1 MLEIVKENKKQKE
14 MINKLEE
21 ENTRMKLEIEFL
33 TKRENKLQEIEQM
46 FRSGTVDLSE
56 LEMLIRGLL

>member
-1 MLEIVKENKKQKE
+1 MLEIVKESKKQKE
-14 MINKLEE
+14 IINKLEE

-33 TKRENKLQEIEQM
+33 TKRENKLQEIEQV

-56 LEMLIRGLL
+56 LEMLIRR

>member
-14 MINKLEE
+14 IINKLEE

-56 LEMLIRGLL
+56 LEWLVRN

>member
-46 FRSGTVDLSE
+46 FRSVTVDLSE

>member
-1 MLEIVKENKKQKE
+1 MLEIVKESKKQKE
-14 MINKLEE
+14 IINKLEE

-56 LEMLIRGLL
+56 LEILIRRSL